1 MRHLSSWILLLL
13 SLFTPCTHNEVTV
26 ETCIGETASFKW
38 DYKVPPFYAV
48 EWYFGKTQIA
58 EAFDEHLSQDSLSI
72 NGSYKSRF
80 VLLEEDKIGFSL
92 TNVNS
97 EDNGDYKC
105 IVNLRSTNVRVEKK
119 GTLNV
124 KALCMTRQVCSICK
138 VQKSAKDPHPWCP
151 DCTTVVCSLAQRC
164 HFCTPLS
171 VADFKAYIA
180 AKKNPLSQGK
190 RKMSSPGSLVGSRS
204 PPPRTPDAPLLQQN
218 RRLPLRRVC

>member
-124 KALCMTRQVCSICK
+124 K
-138 VQKSAKDPHPWCP
+138 
-151 DCTTVVCSLAQRC
+151 DCNTHSTSTSRPGEGTTTPKPTPADDNTLAIVLGVLIPCVVAIGLLGVFGLWR
-164 HFCTPLS
+164 
-171 VADFKAYIA
+171 
-180 AKKNPLSQGK
+180 K
-190 RKMSSPGSLVGSRS
+190 RKLINRS
-204 PPPRTPDAPLLQQN
+204 PEGGVPTEAGIPMTSGN
-218 RRLPLRRVC
+218 T